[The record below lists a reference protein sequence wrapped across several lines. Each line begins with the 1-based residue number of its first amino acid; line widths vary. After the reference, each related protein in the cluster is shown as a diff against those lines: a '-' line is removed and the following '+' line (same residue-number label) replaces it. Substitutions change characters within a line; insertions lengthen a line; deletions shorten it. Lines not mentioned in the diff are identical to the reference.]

1 MALQLIL
8 GGAGRGKTHYIEEKV
23 TADAVQHPEKRYFV
37 IVPEQFTMQTQKNL
51 VILSERKG
59 LLNIEVQSFL
69 RLAFRIFG
77 ETGTQ
82 NIPVM
87 DDMGKTMILKKV
99 LLNERDRLEYFRDH
113 IHKKGYIAEIK
124 SFLSELM
131 QYGVTEEK
139 LVDMVETAA
148 EYPVL
153 QKKLQDMKVAYE
165 AFLKYIQN
173 HYITSEEVL
182 TVFADV
188 VGESDL
194 LRDAEIYLDGYT
206 GFTPLQYRLIREL
219 LRVCAT
225 MYVTVTLDPRESIW
239 HLGEKYK
246 LFYMSRKMIARFRE
260 IAQEEQIAIRQEIWT
275 GRTEAESRYGSGT
288 GLGVLE
294 QRLFRYPTEVYHGEP
309 EGLSIHIL
317 RQPEQEVRFLAME
330 IMKLRE
336 QADFRYRDV
345 AVVTGDLAI
354 YGMLA
359 REEFERQGIPCFID
373 QKKSILTNPYVDML
387 CVLLEILRKDF
398 DYANV
403 MRYLKSSFSGIERD
417 QANLVDNFLLA
428 TGIRGHKRWQ
438 QEWSGDYVYRRKAVE
453 IAETVTD
460 TVNHVRET
468 VWNNLGTLYE
478 RAARGKHTVREYA
491 GWLCDFMEEQEH
503 YRLLAEQVEQFY
515 RRGDLESAKEY
526 EQIYG
531 IIIDVLD
538 RLVEL
543 MGTESMPLQEFYE
556 IFHTG
561 MEEARIGMIP
571 PGVDQVVVGDLDRT
585 RLAGIQ
591 YLFFLGLNDGN
602 IPQAKGTSGILS
614 ETERSFLAEAE
625 YELAPGS
632 REQIYTEQFYLYLGL
647 TKPSKHLYLAY
658 SETAND
664 GSALRP
670 AYLIGQIGKIFP
682 DLKIKYEE
690 QIRDY
695 PHLLA
700 DDMGERYLIQGLRSK
715 DWKDTAWQ
723 EIYRQYHRDADRQK
737 KLQKLVEAAFY
748 VEPESQIS
756 REAAAAL
763 YQAIITGSTSQFE
776 RYSACPFAYF
786 MQYGL
791 HLEER
796 QEHQVELFDV
806 GNIVHEALEKYTKE
820 LLEQNRDWQ
829 DLSEEERHILANQSL
844 NATVEEYKNGLLY
857 DTERDTYMIVRLRRI
872 LQRTVWAITEQMKCG
887 DFHTVESELGFC
899 MDGEA
904 QRIIGRVDRVDTL
917 ESEEAVYVKVVDYK
931 TGTQEMSL
939 SDLYYGLQMQ
949 LVIYL
954 KAAVEQ
960 RSKKRKK
967 LVIPA
972 GVLYYHIDD
981 PILTE
986 KALQEDRERN
996 ILKEL
1001 RMKGLVNEDDPI
1013 LPSLD
1018 HSFYTENGGLAASKQ
1033 SIVAPFA
1040 TKQDGSLKAA
1050 SATLTTAEF
1059 QEIIDFTERKLQEI
1073 GAGIQAGNTK
1083 VQPYQRSDSSR
1094 STPCTYCQY
1103 HGICRFDPKIPGNQ
1117 YRPVTGMTRDDALNA
1132 MRKERIDGN
1141 KVDRGATES
1150 N

>member
-8 GGAGRGKTHYIEEKV
+8 GGAGRGKTHYIEQKV
-23 TADAVQHPEKRYFV
+23 TRDAIQHPEKQYFV
-37 IVPEQFTMQTQKNL
+37 VVPEQFTMQTQKNL
-51 VILSERKG
+51 VTLSERKG

-99 LLNERDRLEYFRDH
+99 LLNEQDRLEYFRDH

-139 LVDMVETAA
+139 LVEMMDTAT

-153 QKKLQDMKVAYE
+153 QKKLQDMRVAYD

-188 VGESDL
+188 VGKSDL
-194 LRDAEIYLDGYT
+194 LRGAEIYLDGFT
-206 GFTPLQYRLIREL
+206 GFTPLQYRLIREI
-219 LRVCAT
+219 LRVCEK
-225 MYVTVTLDPRESIW
+225 MYVSVTLDPRESIW

-246 LFYMSRKMIARFRE
+246 LFYMSKKMIARFRE
-260 IAQEEQIAIRQEIWT
+260 IAQEEQIEICQEVWT
-275 GRTEAESRYGSGT
+275 GRNDAESRYGEDS

-294 QRLFRYPTEVYHGEP
+294 QRLFRYPQKEFHGKP
-309 EGLSIHIL
+309 DGISIHIL
-317 RQPEQEVRFLAME
+317 RQPEQEVSFLAME
-330 IMKLRE
+330 ILRLRE
-336 QADFRYRDV
+336 QEGFRYRDV
-345 AVVTGDLAI
+345 AVVTGDLGI

-359 REEFERQGIPCFID
+359 KEEFERQGIPCFVD

-387 CVLLEILRKDF
+387 CAVFEIMLKDF

-417 QANLVDNFLLA
+417 QANQADNFLLA

-438 QEWSGDYVYRRKAVE
+438 QEWDGDYVYRRKPVE
-453 IAETVTD
+453 VAAEVIE
-460 TVNHVRET
+460 TVNHVRKT
-468 VWNNLGTLYE
+468 LWDSLGTLYE
-478 RAARGKHTVREYA
+478 QAARGKHTVREYA
-491 GWLCDFMEEQEH
+491 EWLCDFMEQQGH
-503 YRLLAEQVEQFY
+503 YVLLETLVEQF
-515 RRGDLESAKEY
+515 RGQDDLESAKEY
-526 EQIYG
+526 EQIYE
-531 IIIDVLD
+531 IIVEILD
-538 RLVEL
+538 RLVDL
-543 MGTESMPLQEFYE
+543 MGTESMLLQEFYE

-561 MEEARIGMIP
+561 MEEARIGLIP
-571 PGVDQVVVGDLDRT
+571 PGVDQVVVGDLNRT

-602 IPQAKGTSGILS
+602 IPQAKGSGGILS
-614 ETERSFLAEAE
+614 ETERTFLTEAE
-625 YELAPGS
+625 YELAPTS

-647 TKPSKHLYLAY
+647 TKPSRHLYLAY

-664 GSALRP
+664 GTALRP
-670 AYLIGQIGKIFP
+670 AYLIGQVCKIFP
-682 DLKIKYEE
+682 DLEMNYEE

-700 DDMGERYLIQGLRSK
+700 DDLGERYLIQGLRDK
-715 DWKDTAWQ
+715 NVNDMAWQ
-723 EIYRQYHRDADRQK
+723 EIYRQYYRDETRQK
-737 KLQKLVEAAFY
+737 KLQNLVEAAYY
-748 VEPESQIS
+748 VEPESRIS
-756 REAAAAL
+756 QEAAAAL
-763 YQAIITGSTSQFE
+763 YQEIITGSTSQFE

-786 MQYGL
+786 LQYGL

-806 GNIVHEALEKYTKE
+806 GNIVHEALERYTKE
-820 LLEQNRDWQ
+820 LLKQHRDWQ

-872 LQRTVWAITEQMKCG
+872 LQRTIWAITEQMKLG

-917 ESEEAVYVKVVDYK
+917 ESEEAIYVKVVDYK
-931 TGTQEMSL
+931 TGTKEMSL
-939 SDLYYGLQMQ
+939 SDLFYGLQMQ

-960 RSKKRKK
+960 RSDQHKK

-981 PILTE
+981 PLLTE
-986 KALQEDRERN
+986 KAMLEDRERN
-996 ILKEL
+996 VLKEL

-1013 LPSLD
+1013 LPALD
-1018 HSFYTENGGLAASKQ
+1018 HSFRTENGELAASRQ
-1033 SIVAPFA
+1033 SMVAPFA
-1040 TKQDGSLKAA
+1040 TKQDGSLKAT

-1059 QEIIDFTERKLQEI
+1059 QEIIDFTEQKLQQI
-1073 GAGIQAGNTK
+1073 GANIQAGDTR
-1083 VQPYQRSDSSR
+1083 VYPYQRMDSSR

-1103 HGICRFDPKIPGNQ
+1103 HGICRFDPKIQGNH
-1117 YRPVTGMTRDDALNA
+1117 YRHITGMTRDDALNA
-1132 MRKERIDGN
+1132 MRKEQKDGDEM
-1141 KVDRGATES
+1141 DRGSAKGH
-1150 N
+1150 